1 MWLSELKGLQ
11 NQTRLALLRRFGD
24 PESIFYADPDELRLT
39 EGVSFVRFRQRFG
52 KEMDTVY
59 GKELQELAELGLL
72 LRDESGVRLS
82 RRGIDVSNAVF
93 ERFLL

>member
-1 MWLSELKGLQ
+1 MITE
-11 NQTRLALLRRFGD
+11 TDALAEFMFLG
-24 PESIFYADPDELRLT
+24 LRLT

-82 RRGIDVSNAVF
+82 RKGD
-93 ERFLL
+93 